1 MRATAILLV
10 RLCFASSL
18 LGQDQEAIEWAS
30 NHFRDAFERSFPKAT
45 GTAHVFVRAH
55 HDLHYSFP
63 EFSVTL
69 EYSPL
74 TGVVSLN
81 VREAV
86 DESLFL
92 QLQRLYR
99 AGDAHS
105 FEEVLSGLRVRS
117 ISVTDRTC
125 PAVRDA
131 RKRFNSLR
139 LAPPRIDEIV
149 LHPVV
154 YEVRVEG
161 AAGRLNYDVIGGET
175 TKIAGWA
182 KAAIATARAC
192 SSGTN

>member
-18 LGQDQEAIEWAS
+18 LGQDREAIEWAS
-30 NHFRDAFERSFPKAT
+30 DHFREAFERSFPMAT
-45 GTAHVFVRAH
+45 GTSHVFVRAH

-81 VREAV
+81 AREAV
-86 DESLFL
+86 EESLFL

-99 AGDAHS
+99 SGDPHS
-105 FEEVLSGLRVRS
+105 FEEVLSGLKVRS
-117 ISVTDRTC
+117 ISVTDGEC
-125 PAVRDA
+125 PAVREV

-139 LAPPRIDEIV
+139 LAPPKIDEIV
-149 LHPVV
+149 LHPII

-161 AAGRLNYDVIGGET
+161 AAGRLNYDVIGDET
-175 TKIAGWA
+175 TKVASWA
-182 KAAIATARAC
+182 KAAIATARTC
-192 SSGTN
+192 STGKR